1 MILCLSLPNM
11 EDESI
16 QANTSILP
24 LAIGALAIVLG
35 GAGLYFGLQAK
46 KELGPLL
53 ESADKDRTHLESSS
67 QKVIDLEKR
76 LSELLKANKETES
89 ALKRIR
95 VYGNERDKLIKELTE
110 ELKKREAVIAKVS
123 STPSI
128 TVSASSNSTVIPTVG
143 SEGFGSYV
151 IKSGDSFAKVSSQ
164 SGVSL
169 QKLLDA
175 NPGVDPKRLQIGQ
188 TIVIPQN

>member
-1 MILCLSLPNM
+1 MILGHSLQNM

-16 QANTSILP
+16 QANASILP
-24 LAIGALAIVLG
+24 LAIGALALVLG

-46 KELGPLL
+46 KELRPLL
-53 ESADKDRTHLESSS
+53 ESADKDRIHLESSF
-67 QKVIDLEKR
+67 QKVVNLENR
-76 LSELLKANKETES
+76 LSELTTANKETES

-95 VYGNERDKLIKELTE
+95 VYGNERDKLIKKLAE
-110 ELKKREAVIAKVS
+110 ELKKSESVNAQVPNA
-123 STPSI
+123 PSI
-128 TVSASSNSTVIPTVG
+128 SDSASSNGAINPTAR

-151 IKSGDSFAKVSSQ
+151 IKSGDSFAKVASQ
-164 SGVSL
+164 SGVLL

>member
-1 MILCLSLPNM
+1 M

-128 TVSASSNSTVIPTVG
+128 AVSASSNSTVIPTVG

>member
-1 MILCLSLPNM
+1 M
-11 EDESI
+11 EDELTEKRISVF
-16 QANTSILP
+16 P
-24 LAIGALAIVLG
+24 LAIGALSIVLG
-35 GAGLYFGLQAK
+35 SAGLYFGLQAK
-46 KELGPLL
+46 KDLEPLL
-53 ESADKDRTHLESSS
+53 ESAEKDRIHIESST
-67 QKVIDLEKR
+67 QKVIDFEKR
-76 LSELLKANKETES
+76 LSELAESNKETES

-95 VYGNERDKLIKELTE
+95 IYGNERDKLLKELE
-110 ELKKREAVIAKVS
+110 AALKNCEAAVAQVS
-123 STPSI
+123 SIPSI
-128 TVSASSNSTVIPTVG
+128 PISASSNGTVTPVVG

-164 SGVSL
+164 SGVAL